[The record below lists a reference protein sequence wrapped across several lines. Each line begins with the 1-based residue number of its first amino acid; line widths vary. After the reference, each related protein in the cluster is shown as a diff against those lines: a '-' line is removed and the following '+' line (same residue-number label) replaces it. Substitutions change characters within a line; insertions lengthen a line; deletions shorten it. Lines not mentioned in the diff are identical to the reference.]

1 MTFAYLLIFPIDR
14 NTILL
19 TVLLAMAIA
28 SVFVVAV
35 DRRSLAADLRVPA
48 ILAAVVMVLGLLV
61 GIGNEGWAHS
71 LIAWVAAPVLFWVWA
86 VSLTEGTIRRLF
98 WVAVGATILL
108 SVLVLVIA
116 FAMPTAL
123 PRALHSV
130 FGGDSDGAG
139 LGAAVAIY
147 GSSTLMFTTPMWV
160 VGALLPSRRGLPAR
174 GWMIA
179 AAIVGLIASLVSSRR
194 ATIVLSVAVPVI
206 VLALYW
212 LTRDRTQTTTVSRRS
227 RFLIIAGVGVVILGG
242 IAASFVPVVQRMAT
256 GVLSIVT
263 GVARSDDER
272 VRLEQIPELWRGFLS
287 SPLWG
292 NGIGATVD
300 GFARNEDRPWAFEM
314 QYHLLLF
321 QVGIIGV
328 ALILGAVVL
337 VARALWIA
345 QRRSPEA
352 RPVLAVATA
361 AALAVGVANVLNP
374 LLQAPGHF
382 WSVFLLI
389 ACINVA
395 LVSKRPAD

>member
-1 MTFAYLLIFPIDR
+1 MTSVLSLSSTRSRLALVCAQWVQVVTFAYLLIFPIDR

-71 LIAWVAAPVLFWVWA
+71 LIAWVAAPSCSGCGRCHSQRARSGGCSGWPL
-86 VSLTEGTIRRLF
+86 ERRSS
-98 WVAVGATILL
+98 L

-147 GSSTLMFTTPMWV
+147 GSSTLMFTTPCGSSV
-160 VGALLPSRRGLPAR
+160 RSSPSRRGLPAR

-242 IAASFVPVVQRMAT
+242 IAASFVPVVQRIPRASS
-256 GVLSIVT
+256 VS
-263 GVARSDDER
+263 S
-272 VRLEQIPELWRGFLS
+272 PELRG
-287 SPLWG
+287 PTTKG
-292 NGIGATVD
+292 
-300 GFARNEDRPWAFEM
+300 
-314 QYHLLLF
+314 
-321 QVGIIGV
+321 
-328 ALILGAVVL
+328 
-337 VARALWIA
+337 
-345 QRRSPEA
+345 
-352 RPVLAVATA
+352 
-361 AALAVGVANVLNP
+361 
-374 LLQAPGHF
+374 
-382 WSVFLLI
+382 
-389 ACINVA
+389 
-395 LVSKRPAD
+395 